1 LKNCANHEIL
11 LIMRVI
17 TAFIFIA
24 IFSCF
29 IGLVLDIFGSMR
41 SGLKLLRR
49 HDIFYILTV
58 MFCLAINGFC
68 YWISERMNEQQND
81 TRAKKGKKVE
91 VSFDLSYYLVVM
103 ASGLCILASAFT
115 LIRRYPSDEDETLE
129 RIFEEYTGL
138 DDPLHMERSLPSTQP
153 LLDLA
158 YLNGHLNMVDD
169 EQTRLLMGQRDSYLP
184 PPPSTPPPSL
194 HPTAYNNV
202 EPPPPYDPTPA
213 IA

>member
-1 LKNCANHEIL
+1 
-11 LIMRVI
+11 MRVV

-41 SGLKLLRR
+41 SGLKLVRR
-49 HDIFYILTV
+49 HAIFYILTV

-68 YWISERMNEQQND
+68 FWISERMNELQNE

-91 VSFDLSYYLVVM
+91 VSFDLSYYLVVL

-115 LIRRYPSDEDETLE
+115 LIRRYPSDEDDSLE

-153 LLDLA
+153 LLELA
-158 YLNGHLNMVDD
+158 YLNGTDD
-169 EQTRLLMGQRDSYLP
+169 EQTRHLLSQRGSYLLP
-184 PPPSTPPPSL
+184 PPAPAPAPPSTPPPSL